1 MSFIQIENIKFS
13 YDGNALYN
21 DANVKIFDDEH
32 VVLVGANGTGKST
45 LLKLL
50 ARRLSPDQGKIMI
63 RDHLKIGYLDQYQ
76 DVGAHL
82 NVGDY
87 IYDVFKDLYHME
99 LEMIDIYEKIAQD
112 DSLDQNRMLQ
122 KAQNILD
129 YLEKEN
135 FYQVTSTI
143 GNIINGLGLSNDV
156 LRMTFNKLSGGM
168 KAKVILAKLLLEESD
183 VLLLDEPTNFLDVTH
198 IEWLTKFLNS
208 YSKAFIVVSHDESF
222 LRSIAKTV
230 IELNHLKLEKYK
242 GNFDFYLKEKEIRN
256 QIHLKAYESQ
266 SKKIEAT
273 KDFINKNI
281 TRASTTKRAQSRR
294 KMLEKM
300 VKLDKPIQKKT
311 YHFEFTFG
319 SPTGKDVLMTQ
330 QLLIGYDE
338 PLIDALDIHILR
350 GDKVVLTGKNGIGK
364 STFIKTLMGKQ
375 QSLGGSFEWID
386 TVKIAYLPQISEF
399 SNDDIAFDLVMAKYP
414 DFERKKVFNL
424 LATHGIDYEK
434 ALRKIHTLSGGEQT
448 KVMLSLL
455 KYEQANVLILD
466 EPTNHLD
473 ISAKEALRNAVASF
487 AGTVILV
494 SHEKAFYE
502 GLCDYE
508 IELF

>member
-1 MSFIQIENIKFS
+1 
-13 YDGNALYN
+13 
-21 DANVKIFDDEH
+21 
-32 VVLVGANGTGKST
+32 
-45 LLKLL
+45 
-50 ARRLSPDQGKIMI
+50 
-63 RDHLKIGYLDQYQ
+63 
-76 DVGAHL
+76 
-82 NVGDY
+82 
-87 IYDVFKDLYHME
+87 ME

-266 SKKIEAT
+266 SKK
-273 KDFINKNI
+273 N
-281 TRASTTKRAQSRR
+281 
-294 KMLEKM
+294 
-300 VKLDKPIQKKT
+300 
-311 YHFEFTFG
+311 
-319 SPTGKDVLMTQ
+319 
-330 QLLIGYDE
+330 
-338 PLIDALDIHILR
+338 
-350 GDKVVLTGKNGIGK
+350 
-364 STFIKTLMGKQ
+364 
-375 QSLGGSFEWID
+375 
-386 TVKIAYLPQISEF
+386 
-399 SNDDIAFDLVMAKYP
+399 
-414 DFERKKVFNL
+414 
-424 LATHGIDYEK
+424 
-434 ALRKIHTLSGGEQT
+434 
-448 KVMLSLL
+448 
-455 KYEQANVLILD
+455 
-466 EPTNHLD
+466 
-473 ISAKEALRNAVASF
+473 
-487 AGTVILV
+487 
-494 SHEKAFYE
+494 
-502 GLCDYE
+502 
-508 IELF
+508 